1 MQDHTSKETTAYL
14 DRTVPDHTKNHP
26 PKSPD
31 LNYIEDLWSYM
42 DREIRKIRNIKD
54 TKDLEK

>member
-14 DRTVPDHTKNHP
+14 DRTV

-54 TKDLEK
+54 TKELEKQF